1 MGLFNR
7 NLMIIFLIIFI
18 FSIIL
23 VYYTLIFHNSEQIED
38 KYNFLEIKTKN
49 NQSKTKEKIEQL
61 NRNLIEKSK
70 KLHKRLQIKGQ
81 LECDKSLNDVSNSGG
96 WCSKISGLNSK
107 QHMIDI
113 GLAIELSSFLKQ
125 KKVASFGDGPGAY
138 KLKLDELKQVILY
151 DAFDGAPYVE
161 LTTNNRVNYIDLSV
175 PIYHL
180 NKYDWIISLEVA
192 EHIPAQFESI
202 YIDNLV
208 KHAKEG
214 IILSWAKEGQDG
226 HSHVNNKNADYV
238 IKLMKSKNFSHDLQS
253 SNNFKIKSSLPW
265 FKDNINVFRRNYS

>member
-49 NQSKTKEKIEQL
+49 KQSKTEEKIEQL

-125 KKVASFGDGPGAY
+125 KNQTK
-138 KLKLDELKQVILY
+138 
-151 DAFDGAPYVE
+151 
-161 LTTNNRVNYIDLSV
+161 
-175 PIYHL
+175 
-180 NKYDWIISLEVA
+180 
-192 EHIPAQFESI
+192 IPF
-202 YIDNLV
+202 N
-208 KHAKEG
+208 
-214 IILSWAKEGQDG
+214 
-226 HSHVNNKNADYV
+226 
-238 IKLMKSKNFSHDLQS
+238 
-253 SNNFKIKSSLPW
+253 
-265 FKDNINVFRRNYS
+265 